1 MARRL
6 HGQAWRHALILF
18 RDGALGDVSDEQLV
32 EQFVNGQGEAGEG
45 AFEVLLE
52 RHGPMVFRICRT
64 ILRDRHDAE
73 DAFQATFLVLAR
85 RACSIRHR
93 ASLASWLHGV
103 ARRVACH
110 ARSAECRRRRHE
122 QRVAGLADACMI
134 EPRLD
139 DLAEV
144 VHAAIDSLPE
154 RYRAAVVLCDIEGLT
169 EGQAARRLGRP
180 VGTIRSQLSRGR
192 QHLRRRL
199 IQRGVAPA
207 VALFAVTHAAL
218 AEERIVP
225 LGLVSATV
233 ECARKFAVVQT
244 VTAGVVGS
252 AAGALAEGFLRRLIM
267 VRMQLTAIVALGAIA
282 IATAGAFALDREGDK
297 PTPRVDAKEEIL
309 ALVHAWEKAV
319 IDGDV
324 GTMDRLLAYELVG
337 TDPEGWIW
345 DKTKYLDHVKRRA
358 QGVATVE
365 LKDIRIQVYGDAAVE
380 TGIGVGHYDQA
391 KPPWIAGADTLR
403 NVLQEP
409 GSSDMEPGSVSPIR
423 RWSPN
428 GRRIRVLATHPRR
441 GRRILRGPRTRK
453 TQFRLLTFPFQSP
466 SPLAAACQLTESG
479 RPWEW
484 DGSDGSGRSDAAG
497 VCSDP
502 SRGPRGRR
510 FSRPV
515 LTRYVF
521 STAGMTSFRSSLVN

>member
-1 MARRL
+1 MAKRL

-18 RDGALGDVSDEQLV
+18 RDGALGDVSDEQLI
-32 EQFVNGQGEAGEG
+32 EQFVNGQSEAGEG

-52 RHGPMVFRICRT
+52 RHGPMVFRTCRT

-73 DAFQATFLVLAR
+73 DAFQATFLVLALQAR
-85 RACSIRHR
+85 SIRNP

-110 ARSAECRRRRHE
+110 ARSAEWRRRRHE
-122 QRVAGLADACMI
+122 QQRVADQADPCVI

-144 VHAAIDSLPE
+144 VHAEIDSLPE

-192 QHLRRRL
+192 QHLRKRL
-199 IQRGVAPA
+199 IHRGLAPS
-207 VALFAVTHAAL
+207 VALIGLTRAAL

-225 LGLVSATV
+225 SALVSTTV
-233 ECARKFAVVQT
+233 ESAREFAVAQT
-244 VTAGVVGS
+244 VTAKLVGS
-252 AAGALAEGFLRRLIM
+252 AAGVLAEGFLRRLVMI
-267 VRMQLTAIVALGAIA
+267 RIQLTAIVALGAIA
-282 IATAGAFALDREGDK
+282 IATAGAFALERGDGK
-297 PTPRVDAKEEIL
+297 QAPPVDAKEEIL
-309 ALVHAWEKAV
+309 ALVHAWEKAI

-358 QGVATVE
+358 FQVAGVD
-365 LKDIRIQVYGDAAVE
+365 LRDIRIQVYGDAAVE

-391 KPPWIAGADTLR
+391 KPPWIAARGHITERFTRTWIKRHGTWQCVAYQTMVTERAEDPVASNTP
-403 NVLQEP
+403 P
-409 GSSDMEPGSVSPIR
+409 G
-423 RWSPN
+423 
-428 GRRIRVLATHPRR
+428 GR
-441 GRRILRGPRTRK
+441 
-453 TQFRLLTFPFQSP
+453 
-466 SPLAAACQLTESG
+466 
-479 RPWEW
+479 
-484 DGSDGSGRSDAAG
+484 
-497 VCSDP
+497 
-502 SRGPRGRR
+502 
-510 FSRPV
+510 
-515 LTRYVF
+515 
-521 STAGMTSFRSSLVN
+521 

>member
-1 MARRL
+1 LAKRL

-18 RDGALGDVSDEQLV
+18 RDGALGDVSDEQLI
-32 EQFVNGQGEAGEG
+32 EQFVHGQSEAGEG

-52 RHGPMVFRICRT
+52 RHGPMVFRTCRT

-85 RACSIRHR
+85 QARSIRNP

-110 ARSAECRRRRHE
+110 ARSAEWRRRRHE
-122 QRVAGLADACMI
+122 RQRAADLADPCVI

-144 VHAAIDSLPE
+144 VHSEIDSLPE

-192 QHLRRRL
+192 QHLRGRL
-199 IQRGVAPA
+199 IRRGLAPA
-207 VALFAVTHAAL
+207 VALIGLTRAAL

-225 LGLVSATV
+225 SALVSATV
-233 ECARKFAVVQT
+233 ESAREFAVAQT
-244 VTAGVVGS
+244 VTAELVAS
-252 AAGALAEGFLRRLIM
+252 AAGVLAEGFLRRLVMI
-267 VRMQLTAIVALGAIA
+267 RIQLTAIVALGAIA
-282 IATAGAFALDREGDK
+282 IATAGAFALERGGGK
-297 PTPRVDAKEEIL
+297 QAPPVDAKEEIL
-309 ALVHAWEKAV
+309 ALVHAWEKAI

-358 QGVATVE
+358 FQVARVD
-365 LKDIRIQVYGDAAVE
+365 LRDIRIQVYGDAAVE
-380 TGIGVGHYDQA
+380 TGLGVGHYDQA
-391 KPPWIAGADTLR
+391 KPPWIAARGHVTERFTRTWIKRHGTWQCVAFQTMVTERAEDPIAGNTP
-403 NVLQEP
+403 P
-409 GSSDMEPGSVSPIR
+409 G
-423 RWSPN
+423 
-428 GRRIRVLATHPRR
+428 GR
-441 GRRILRGPRTRK
+441 
-453 TQFRLLTFPFQSP
+453 
-466 SPLAAACQLTESG
+466 
-479 RPWEW
+479 
-484 DGSDGSGRSDAAG
+484 
-497 VCSDP
+497 
-502 SRGPRGRR
+502 
-510 FSRPV
+510 
-515 LTRYVF
+515 
-521 STAGMTSFRSSLVN
+521 

>member
-1 MARRL
+1 MAKRL
-6 HGQAWRHALILF
+6 HGEVWRHALILF
-18 RDGALGDVSDEQLV
+18 REGALGDMGDEQLV

-85 RACSIRHR
+85 QARSIRR
-93 ASLASWLHGV
+93 PASLASWLHGV

-110 ARSAECRRRRHE
+110 VRSAKCRRRRHE
-122 QRVAGLADACMI
+122 QRTACLADPCVI

-144 VHAAIDSLPE
+144 VHAEIDSLPE

-199 IQRGVAPA
+199 IHRGLAPA
-207 VALFAVTHAAL
+207 VALFALTRAAL
-218 AEERIVP
+218 AEEGIVSSA
-225 LGLVSATV
+225 LEIATV
-233 ECARKFAVVQT
+233 ECARKFAVAQT
-244 VTAGVVGS
+244 TAAGVGS

-267 VRMQLTAIVALGAIA
+267 VRIQLTAIVALGAIA
-282 IATAGAFALDREGDK
+282 IATAGAFALEREGDK
-297 PTPRVDAKEEIL
+297 STPPLDAKEEIL
-309 ALVHAWEKAV
+309 GLVHAWEKAV

-324 GTMDRLLAYELVG
+324 STMDRLLAYELVG

-345 DKTKYLDHVKRRA
+345 DKTKYLDHVKRRTF
-358 QGVATVE
+358 QVAAVE
-365 LKDIRIQVYGDAAVE
+365 LRDIRIQVYGDAAVE

-391 KPPWIAGADTLR
+391 KPPWIAGADTLP
-403 NVLQEP
+403 NALQEP

-428 GRRIRVLATHPRR
+428 ARRIRLLERHPRP
-441 GRRILRGPRTRK
+441 GRTND
-453 TQFRLLTFPFQSP
+453 
-466 SPLAAACQLTESG
+466 A
-479 RPWEW
+479 
-484 DGSDGSGRSDAAG
+484 DGAGGGSGGKKGAG
-497 VCSDP
+497 IEGFGKLRKDLK
-502 SRGPRGRR
+502 SRQ
-510 FSRPV
+510 V
-515 LTRYVF
+515 LPNEV
-521 STAGMTSFRSSLVN
+521 LVHFGS

>member
-1 MARRL
+1 LTKRL
-6 HGQAWRHALILF
+6 HGQAWRHALVLF

-32 EQFVNGQGEAGEG
+32 EQFLNGQGAAGEG

-85 RACSIRHR
+85 QARTIRHR

-110 ARSAECRRRRHE
+110 ARSAEYRRRRHE
-122 QRVAGLADACMI
+122 QRVAGLADPCVI

-144 VHAAIDSLPE
+144 VHAEVDSLPE

-192 QHLRRRL
+192 QYLRRRL
-199 IQRGVAPA
+199 IHRGLAPA
-207 VALFAVTHAAL
+207 VALFALTHAAL
-218 AEERIVP
+218 AAERIVP
-225 LGLVSATV
+225 LALASSTV
-233 ECARKFAVVQT
+233 ERARKFAVAQT
-244 VTAGVVGS
+244 VTGGVVGS

-267 VRMQLTAIVALGAIA
+267 VRIQLTAIVALGAIA
-282 IATAGAFALDREGDK
+282 IATAGAFALDRQGDK
-297 PTPRVDAKEEIL
+297 PTPPPGAKEEIL

-358 QGVATVE
+358 QQVAAVD

-380 TGIGVGHYDQA
+380 IGIGVGHYDQA
-391 KPPWIAGADTLR
+391 KPPWIAARGHITERFTRTWIKRHGTWQCVAYQTMVTERAEDPVAGNTPPAGKTDSPGTARAEDAVPLVDHFFHAAKAAVAGAR
-403 NVLQEP
+403 EN
-409 GSSDMEPGSVSPIR
+409 R
-423 RWSPN
+423 R
-428 GRRIRVLATHPRR
+428 
-441 GRRILRGPRTRK
+441 
-453 TQFRLLTFPFQSP
+453 
-466 SPLAAACQLTESG
+466 
-479 RPWEW
+479 
-484 DGSDGSGRSDAAG
+484 
-497 VCSDP
+497 
-502 SRGPRGRR
+502 
-510 FSRPV
+510 
-515 LTRYVF
+515 
-521 STAGMTSFRSSLVN
+521 

>member
-1 MARRL
+1 LAKGL

-18 RDGALGDVSDEQLV
+18 RDGALGDVSDEQLI
-32 EQFVNGQGEAGEG
+32 EQFVNGQSEAGEG

-52 RHGPMVFRICRT
+52 RHGPMVFRTCRT

-85 RACSIRHR
+85 QARSIRNP

-122 QRVAGLADACMI
+122 QQRVADQADPCVI

-144 VHAAIDSLPE
+144 VHSEIDSLPE

-192 QHLRRRL
+192 QHLRKRL
-199 IQRGVAPA
+199 IHRGLAPA
-207 VALFAVTHAAL
+207 VALTGLTRAAL

-225 LGLVSATV
+225 SALVSATV
-233 ECARKFAVVQT
+233 ESAREFAVAQT
-244 VTAGVVGS
+244 VTAKLVGS
-252 AAGALAEGFLRRLIM
+252 AAGVLAEGFLRRLVMI
-267 VRMQLTAIVALGAIA
+267 RIQLTAIVALGAIA
-282 IATAGAFALDREGDK
+282 IATAGAFALERGGGNQA
-297 PTPRVDAKEEIL
+297 PPVDAKEEIL
-309 ALVHAWEKAV
+309 ALVHAWEKAI

-358 QGVATVE
+358 FQVAGVD
-365 LKDIRIQVYGDAAVE
+365 LRDIRIQVYGDAAVE

-391 KPPWIAGADTLR
+391 KPPWIAARGHITERFTRTWIKRHGTWQCVAYQTMVTERAEDPVAGNT
-403 NVLQEP
+403 P
-409 GSSDMEPGSVSPIR
+409 AG
-423 RWSPN
+423 
-428 GRRIRVLATHPRR
+428 GR
-441 GRRILRGPRTRK
+441 
-453 TQFRLLTFPFQSP
+453 
-466 SPLAAACQLTESG
+466 
-479 RPWEW
+479 
-484 DGSDGSGRSDAAG
+484 
-497 VCSDP
+497 
-502 SRGPRGRR
+502 
-510 FSRPV
+510 
-515 LTRYVF
+515 
-521 STAGMTSFRSSLVN
+521 